1 MNRDFE
7 WLKWVGF
14 FIVISILVAVYFV
27 KNNKNTEQADDS
39 TAREISESA
48 VDTQQEVVDYAIQQA
63 LVQSTESP
71 VASESYY
78 DVSQRFKSEVADASN
93 EPPQVSL
100 YIADLM
106 TARNVKWGEL
116 NKIEKTSYG
125 LVMKD
130 VQQEGMKLLC
140 VQGSIIE
147 IYGFESR
154 QRNKL
159 YDVGIMDNSGKVFRT
174 IAVGSTG
181 NIVAD
186 SRGRFCGQV
195 TGRINFNNA
204 IGGSTTAPY
213 LVGMFDLP
221 ENR

>member
-1 MNRDFE
+1 MNRDLE
-7 WLKWVGF
+7 WLKWLGLS
-14 FIVISILVAVYFV
+14 IVVSVLVAVYFV
-27 KNNKNTEQADDS
+27 KNNKPTGQ
-39 TAREISESA
+39 IGESA
-48 VDTQQEVVDYAIQQA
+48 TKAIDTSEVDTQQEAADYAIQQA
-63 LVQSTESP
+63 SLNSAESP
-71 VASESYY
+71 VSSASYY
-78 DVSQRFKSEVADASN
+78 DVSQRFKSEVSDASN
-93 EPPQVSL
+93 EPPAISL

-106 TARNVKWGEL
+106 AARNVKWDEL

-154 QRNKL
+154 QRNKF

-174 IAVGSTG
+174 IAIGSTG
-181 NIVAD
+181 NIVAE
-186 SRGRFCGQV
+186 SHGKFCGQV

>member
-1 MNRDFE
+1 MNRDLE
-7 WLKWVGF
+7 WLKWLGLS
-14 FIVISILVAVYFV
+14 IVVSILVAVYFV
-27 KNNKNTEQADDS
+27 KNNKPTGQ
-39 TAREISESA
+39 IGESA
-48 VDTQQEVVDYAIQQA
+48 TKAIDTSEVDTQQEAADYAIQQA
-63 LVQSTESP
+63 SLNSAESP
-71 VASESYY
+71 VSSASYY
-78 DVSQRFKSEVADASN
+78 DVSQRFKSEVSDASN
-93 EPPQVSL
+93 EPPPISL

-106 TARNVKWGEL
+106 AARNVKWDEL

-154 QRNKL
+154 QRNKF

-174 IAVGSTG
+174 IAIGSTG
-181 NIVAD
+181 NIVAE
-186 SRGRFCGQV
+186 SHGKFCGQV

>member
-1 MNRDFE
+1 MGKDLE
-7 WLKWVGF
+7 WLKWLVLS
-14 FIVISILVAVYFV
+14 IAVSILVAVYFV
-27 KNNKNTEQADDS
+27 KNNKNTEQTNNS
-39 TAREISESA
+39 TVKEINESE
-48 VDTQQEVVDYAIQQA
+48 VDTPQEAADYAIQQA
-63 LVQSTESP
+63 SVQSTESP
-71 VASESYY
+71 VVSESYY
-78 DVSQRFKSEVADASN
+78 DVSHRFKSEVADANN
-93 EPPQVSL
+93 EPPPISL

-106 TARNVKWGEL
+106 VARNVKWDEL

-181 NIVAD
+181 NIIAD
-186 SRGRFCGQV
+186 SHGKFCGQV